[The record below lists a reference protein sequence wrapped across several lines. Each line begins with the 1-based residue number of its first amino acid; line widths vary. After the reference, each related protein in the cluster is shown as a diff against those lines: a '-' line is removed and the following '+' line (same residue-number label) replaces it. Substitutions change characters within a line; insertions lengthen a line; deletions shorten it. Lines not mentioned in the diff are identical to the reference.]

1 MAVVGRPNVGKSAL
15 LNRFVGRE
23 GRAGRGRGA
32 VVSDQPGVTRDR
44 KYLRAEHAGRAF
56 VVVDTGGVTELPGVA
71 GEAVGKKKRRGARP
85 AAAAAEG
92 GARAGARNRDPT
104 QRGGPLLTGDAE
116 AEAGLAAAIGAQ
128 AAVAVEEAAAVI
140 FVVDGQAG
148 LCEADREV
156 WRWLRT
162 RCFVPPDEEG
172 EEAARES
179 GALQGTWGG
188 GADVPSQPPVF
199 LAVNKCESPT
209 KGELQA
215 AEFWALGAGEPRAVS
230 AVSGTGAGE
239 LLDAVVR
246 QLPPPEASSPA
257 EGELEAGDKQPLGA
271 DMSGQRGE
279 QPDPAEDDLS
289 PGSELAVAILG
300 RPNVGKS
307 SLLNALAGEE
317 RSIVSP
323 VSGTTRDA
331 VDTPLE
337 TPDGRKYLL
346 VDTAGVRRRGKV
358 AGRGDPAEQAAVEQS
373 LQTLGRADVAVLVLD
388 AAEVPTAQDFRLAER
403 VAERGLACVL
413 VVNKWDAVEGKGT
426 DTSREFEDR
435 IRQGLR
441 PVEWAPVVF
450 TSATTGQRVPK
461 ILDAVSAAGAEYR
474 RRLPT
479 ATVNLVVREA
489 LAWRSPPGQRGKFGR
504 VYYCTQAATSPPTF
518 VFFVNDPKLFP
529 DDYRLYMERQL
540 RSAIGFEGTSLRLL
554 WRGKAT
560 D

>member
-1 MAVVGRPNVGKSAL
+1 
-15 LNRFVGRE
+15 
-23 GRAGRGRGA
+23 
-32 VVSDQPGVTRDR
+32 VTRDR

-56 VVVDTGGVTELPGVA
+56 IVVDTGGVTDLPGVA
-71 GEAVGKKKRRGARP
+71 GEASGKKKRRGARP
-85 AAAAAEG
+85 AAAGGEGAARP
-92 GARAGARNRDPT
+92 GA
-104 QRGGPLLTGDAE
+104 PLLTGDAE

-128 AAVAVEEAAAVI
+128 AAVAVEEAAAVV

-148 LCEADREV
+148 LCEADWEV
-156 WRWLRT
+156 WRWLRA
-162 RCFVPPDEEG
+162 RCFVPPDEEE
-172 EEAARES
+172 EEAAG
-179 GALQGTWGG
+179 GAGASLGGWGG
-188 GADVPSQPPVF
+188 CAVVGAPPRPPVF

-246 QLPPPEASSPA
+246 RLPPPAEENPSEDPA
-257 EGELEAGDKQPLGA
+257 EGPAEA
-271 DMSGQRGE
+271 
-279 QPDPAEDDLS
+279 DPAEADPAVEDPP

-307 SLLNALAGEE
+307 SLLNALVGEE

-435 IRQGLR
+435 IRKGLR

-461 ILDAVSAAGAEYR
+461 ILEAVSAAGAEYR

-518 VFFVNDPKLFP
+518 VFFVNDPKLFQ

>member
-1 MAVVGRPNVGKSAL
+1 MA
-15 LNRFVGRE
+15 E
-23 GRAGRGRGA
+23 
-32 VVSDQPGVTRDR
+32 
-44 KYLRAEHAGRAF
+44 E
-56 VVVDTGGVTELPGVA
+56 
-71 GEAVGKKKRRGARP
+71 
-85 AAAAAEG
+85 
-92 GARAGARNRDPT
+92 
-104 QRGGPLLTGDAE
+104 
-116 AEAGLAAAIGAQ
+116 GLAAAIGQQ
-128 AAVAVEEAAAVI
+128 AALALEEAAAVV

-148 LCEADREV
+148 LCEADWEV
-156 WRWLRT
+156 WRWLRG
-162 RCFVPPDEEG
+162 RCSLPPEDEAED
-172 EEAARES
+172 S
-179 GALQGTWGG
+179 DGG
-188 GADVPSQPPVF
+188 PRSAGGRPPVF

-230 AVSGTGAGE
+230 AVSGTGAGD

-246 QLPPPEASSPA
+246 ELPPAEEAAIGAEAGFDPALSEEEGEAPAPA
-257 EGELEAGDKQPLGA
+257 E
-271 DMSGQRGE
+271 
-279 QPDPAEDDLS
+279 
-289 PGSELAVAILG
+289 ELAVAILG

-307 SLLNALAGEE
+307 SLLNALTGQE

-337 TPDGRKYLL
+337 TPDGRRFLL
-346 VDTAGVRRRGKV
+346 VDTAGVRRRGKIE
-358 AGRGDPAEQAAVEQS
+358 GRGDPAEQAAVEQS

-388 AAEVPTAQDFRLAER
+388 AAEVPTLQDFRLAER

-413 VVNKWDAVEGKGT
+413 VVNKWDTVEGKDT
-426 DTSREFEDR
+426 DTVREFEDR
-435 IRQGLR
+435 IRRGLR
-441 PVEWAPVVF
+441 PVEWASIVF

-461 ILDAVSAAGAEYR
+461 ILEAVTAAGAEYR

-489 LAWRSPPGQRGKFGR
+489 LAWKAPPGRGGRFGR

-540 RSAIGFEGTSLRLL
+540 RSAIGFEGTSVRLL
-554 WRGKAT
+554 WRGKAVSAAGASAGRGGP
-560 D
+560 

>member
-1 MAVVGRPNVGKSAL
+1 
-15 LNRFVGRE
+15 
-23 GRAGRGRGA
+23 
-32 VVSDQPGVTRDR
+32 
-44 KYLRAEHAGRAF
+44 
-56 VVVDTGGVTELPGVA
+56 
-71 GEAVGKKKRRGARP
+71 
-85 AAAAAEG
+85 
-92 GARAGARNRDPT
+92 
-104 QRGGPLLTGDAE
+104 
-116 AEAGLAAAIGAQ
+116 
-128 AAVAVEEAAAVI
+128 VAVEEAAAVI

-162 RCFVPPDEEG
+162 RCFVPLDEEG
-172 EEAARES
+172 EEAARGS
-179 GALQGTWGG
+179 GALQGIWGG
-188 GADVPSQPPVF
+188 SAGVPLRPPVF

-257 EGELEAGDKQPLGA
+257 GAEPLAGDKQQPLGA
-271 DMSGQRGE
+271 DTSDQRGE
-279 QPDPAEDDLS
+279 QPDPAEDDIS

-479 ATVNLVVREA
+479 ATVNLVIREA

-540 RSAIGFEGTSLRLL
+540 RSAIGFEGTSVRLL
-554 WRGKAT
+554 WRGKPAG
-560 D
+560 